1 MNKLSYGLL
10 SLLSTEPMTGYDL
23 TSKINRFWRSTH
35 SAIYPLLSELEE
47 NKYIEFILKK
57 QDGKPDKKIYNLT
70 LQGKEFLREWFISE
84 TSDAVVRDEMTLKL
98 YCIQYMDTEAVEKL
112 LNELETRYKKKIE
125 DYKNSIEKIRLKI
138 CENSEAVP
146 PSSFGAY
153 ILTQRVLN
161 EAILDL
167 KWCDWVRNVYK
178 NNYLNFIDQ
187 NFKDEGR

>member
-70 LQGKEFLREWFISE
+70 VQGKEFLHKWFTSE

-98 YCIQYMDTEAVEKL
+98 YCIQYMDTESVEKL
-112 LNELETRYKKKIE
+112 LNELETRYKKKIKE
-125 DYKNSIEKIRLKI
+125 YKSSIEKIRLKF
-138 CENSEAVP
+138 CENPKAVP
-146 PSSFGAY
+146 PFGAY

-167 KWCDWVRNVYK
+167 KWCDWVRNVYN
-178 NNYLNFIDQ
+178 NNYLNFSEQ
-187 NFKDEGR
+187 NFEDEGR

>member
-23 TSKINRFWRSTH
+23 TLKINRFWRSTH

-47 NKYIEFILKK
+47 NKYVEFILKK

-70 LQGKEFLREWFISE
+70 VLGKEFLHEWFISE

-98 YCIQYMDTEAVEKL
+98 YCIQYMDTKAVEKL

-125 DYKNSIEKIRLKI
+125 DYKSSIEKIRLKF
-138 CENSEAVP
+138 CENSEALP
-146 PSSFGAY
+146 SSSFGAY

-167 KWCDWVRNVYK
+167 EWCDWVRSVY
-178 NNYLNFIDQ
+178 NNNDCNFLDQ
-187 NFKDEGR
+187 NFKERS